1 MKEEQARGHKLTE
14 AHANSGKI
22 LLRTALRILLA
33 GVIILAGVRGNPPQG
48 KPVSLLAGFLA
59 VLIAL
64 GGGIVCCFMKTAL
77 WLAEENGL

>member
-1 MKEEQARGHKLTE
+1 MKEEKAIGQKLTE

-48 KPVSLLAGFLA
+48 KPVSLLAGFWQCLS
-59 VLIAL
+59 L
-64 GGGIVCCFMKTAL
+64 
-77 WLAEENGL
+77 

>member
-1 MKEEQARGHKLTE
+1 MKEEKAIGQKLTE

-33 GVIILAGVRGNPPQG
+33 GVIVLAGVRGNPPQG

-64 GGGIVCCFMKTAL
+64 GAAVWVFFPMIH
-77 WLAEENGL
+77 